1 MDEDRGLANLP
12 QLYAVI
18 DDGLDVGTFT
28 IKVHSQFEVA
38 SFNGNK
44 KLIISTVSWLGGRNY
59 FLGVAYLVVG
69 SISLMLALFFF
80 VKHKM
85 NPRKLGD
92 SQYLV
97 WSDKKES

>member
-1 MDEDRGLANLP
+1 M
-12 QLYAVI
+12 
-18 DDGLDVGTFT
+18 
-28 IKVHSQFEVA
+28 A

-69 SISLMLALFFF
+69 CISLMLALFFF